1 MNNRRFFNILLVL
14 MLLAVPYFAAADD
27 ALKLSE
33 NIRQTAKDYGFKII
47 IKPVLPSGLTGRV
60 MPAEQAE
67 AELARFFS
75 ALDDLGIK
83 FVRKSGLKNVIIVRD
98 LKNSG
103 KPIGGHT
110 RNDCIYLKKGFS
122 KKTVYHE
129 MFHVFDNKREDKA
142 WQRLNHR
149 DFRYRDI
156 SYPERP
162 LPEKKQKDLRKH
174 YRKVQKNFDADF
186 ASSYAQTKEREDRAE
201 TFARMVSDGKSF
213 TTRAIKSP
221 VLYAKMQY
229 IIKMTGK
236 RSLLDEDY
244 WRRKL
249 GDKAFSDSKK

>member
-1 MNNRRFFNILLVL
+1 MIL
-14 MLLAVPYFAAADD
+14 MLLAVPCLVTADD
-27 ALKLSE
+27 VFKLSK
-33 NIRQTAKDYGFKII
+33 NIRQTAKDYGFKIV
-47 IKPVLPSGLTGRV
+47 IKPVLPSGLTGGIL
-60 MPAEQAE
+60 PAEQAE

-103 KPIGGHT
+103 KPIAGHT
-110 RNDCIYLKKGFS
+110 RDDCIYLKKGFS

-129 MFHVFDNKREDKA
+129 MFHVFDNKREDKV

-149 DFRYRDI
+149 DFRYRGI
-156 SYPERP
+156 SYPKRP
-162 LPEKKQKDLRKH
+162 LPEKKQRDLNKH

-201 TFARMVSDGKSF
+201 TFARMVCDGKLF
-213 TTRAIKSP
+213 AERAAKSP

-236 RSLLDEDY
+236 RSLMDEDY

-249 GDKAFSDSKK
+249 GDKAFINSKK